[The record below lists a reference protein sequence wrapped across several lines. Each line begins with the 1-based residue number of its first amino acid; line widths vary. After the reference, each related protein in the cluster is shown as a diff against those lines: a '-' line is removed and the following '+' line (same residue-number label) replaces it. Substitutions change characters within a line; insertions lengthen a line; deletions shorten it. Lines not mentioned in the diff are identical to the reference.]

1 MRHMKPI
8 NGNAD
13 APTQGRRAGFTLIE
27 LLVVIAIIAILA
39 GLLLPALARAKA
51 KANRTACLSNLKQV
65 GLAFVIWAQDNDDSF
80 PWQLDPSV
88 GGSQTLPQA
97 WQHFRIIS
105 NELATPK
112 ILHCP
117 SDPEKQTASDFA
129 DFVNRKNAVLSF
141 GFGAGS
147 MPSKPLMNLAADRN
161 VLGNDNEHCNVAN
174 IDGVTTLV
182 PGSAVGPSWDLKI
195 HNYAGNIVL
204 ADGSSQQTSKF
215 TLSTFFTLTGDPK
228 NCFLK
233 PN

>member
-1 MRHMKPI
+1 MCRNYPRL
-8 NGNAD
+8 A
-13 APTQGRRAGFTLIE
+13 APLGFGLRTRAGFTLIE

-51 KANRTACLSNLKQV
+51 KANRAACQSNLKQT
-65 GLAFVIWAQDNDDSF
+65 GLAFIEWAQDNDDSF

-97 WQHFRIIS
+97 WQHFQVIS

-112 ILHCP
+112 VLHCP
-117 SDPEKQTASDFA
+117 SDPGKQTAQDFVDFA
-129 DFVNRKNAVLSF
+129 TRRNAVLSF

-147 MPSKPLMNLAADRN
+147 MPSKPTMNLAADRN
-161 VLGNDNEHCNVAN
+161 IIGNDGQHCNVAN
-174 IDGVTTLV
+174 IDGVTTLI
-182 PGSAVGPSWDLKI
+182 PGSAVSPSWDPTI
-195 HNYAGNIVL
+195 HNSAGNLVL
-204 ADGSSQQTSKF
+204 ADGSSQLSSKA
-215 TLSTFFTLTGDPK
+215 TLSTFFGITGDPK